1 MFYYLHELQIY
12 RIAFTQAGER
22 LNYNLRDNLH
32 KFVEGL
38 QNHEVL

>member
-12 RIAFTQAGER
+12 RIAFAQAWQKA
-22 LNYNLRDNLH
+22 YNLSDTLH
-32 KFVEGL
+32 KFVKGL